1 MSLQVANHARALPG
15 YPFDVRTLR
24 SNSDNNRFWWM
35 ARDVYGKIIET
46 SSTTYKTETEARRP
60 ADAVAG
66 TIRRRVLNSLDMRL
80 VAELKEAA

>member
-24 SNSDNNRFWWM
+24 SNSDNNHFWWM

-46 SSTTYKTETEARRP
+46 SSTTYKTETEARAPRMQLP
-60 ADAVAG
+60 
-66 TIRRRVLNSLDMRL
+66 
-80 VAELKEAA
+80 ELFVDGFSTPWTCA